1 LSGLKLFVT
10 PLIDREVL
18 VNCYGLVAPTDG
30 DDVEIAIVIEITQ
43 LRPGVVIDLF
53 VATRY
58 YAKGAKET
66 IHCPAVHLAYPS

>member
-1 LSGLKLFVT
+1 LT
-10 PLIDREVL
+10 
-18 VNCYGLVAPTDG
+18 PTDG